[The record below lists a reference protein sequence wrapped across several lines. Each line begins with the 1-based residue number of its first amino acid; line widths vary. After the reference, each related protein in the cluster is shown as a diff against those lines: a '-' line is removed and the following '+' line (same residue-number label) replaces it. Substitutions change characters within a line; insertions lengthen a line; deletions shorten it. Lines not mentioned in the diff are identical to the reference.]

1 LKKSADAGKTGAMSR
16 LEAAGHPRSDQI
28 PAGSLRHNLLLTA
41 QRFKSIWFEFGAL
54 LVRARDEASYEEWG
68 YPTFEDYCR
77 KELRIRRQT
86 AFKLTRSYSFLS
98 RHEPK
103 AALSQEMSRRA
114 PRFEVV
120 EVLAE
125 AEERGKLSPEEYKE
139 IRDSI
144 WSSDKPV
151 SELKREFSERFP
163 GIASSNQARPQ
174 PQRLAYASRKLAD
187 GLAACRHA
195 PRAIVERAAALAED
209 VEDWARAAEKR

>member
-1 LKKSADAGKTGAMSR
+1 MTR
-16 LEAAGHPRSDQI
+16 LDAAGQPRSDQI

-41 QRFKSIWFEFGAL
+41 RRFKSIWFELGAL

-68 YPTFEDYCR
+68 YPTFEDYCW

-86 AFKLTRSYSFLS
+86 ALKLTRSYSFLH

-125 AEERGKLSPEEYKE
+125 AEERGELSPEQYEA

-144 WSSDKPV
+144 WSSDKTI
-151 SELKREFSERFP
+151 SELKRDFSERFP
-163 GIASSNQARPQ
+163 TLAPSGERPRQ
-174 PQRLAYASRKLAD
+174 PRRLAYASRKLAED
-187 GLAACRHA
+187 LASCRQA

-209 VEDWARAAEKR
+209 VEGWARAVEKR